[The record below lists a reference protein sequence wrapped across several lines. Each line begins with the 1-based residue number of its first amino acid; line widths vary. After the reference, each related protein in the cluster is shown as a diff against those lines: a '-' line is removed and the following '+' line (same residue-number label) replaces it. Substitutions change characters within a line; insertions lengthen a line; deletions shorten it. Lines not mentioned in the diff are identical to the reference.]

1 MARVDLELARY
12 AEAIAH
18 VVASAPRAAGVR
30 VWQVMSGDEATRE
43 GPPPGGVDVGLYEA
57 AGLVEEP
64 RRLRDSPDRSPRRA
78 RASAAPA
85 GASGPEA
92 LSLPRS
98 HRPAA

>member
-43 GPPPGGVDVGLYEA
+43 GPPPEGVDVGLYEA
-57 AGLVEEP
+57 AGRVEEP
-64 RRLRDSPDRSPRRA
+64 RRLRDSSDGSPRRA
-78 RASAAPA
+78 RASAPPA
-85 GASGPEA
+85 AASALED
-92 LSLPRS
+92 LSLPRW
-98 HRPAA
+98 HRRAA